1 MGCGTLLGALIAV
14 CEVKGEGEEARA
26 EWSFLPENITCQG

>member
-14 CEVKGEGEEARA
+14 CEIKGEEARA
-26 EWSFLPENITCQG
+26 EWSSIPENITCQG